1 MYETL
6 SEKLDHL
13 LLDENEKEDARI
25 DNRGPKHSQLNVRL
39 ACALTATPIGASVFS
54 EIMCEL
60 GVNPGS
66 VDGLH
71 RLINRVGAV
80 NEKGAKISMR
90 AAIKDLVKKKKR
102 KVRKS

>member
-1 MYETL
+1 
-6 SEKLDHL
+6 
-13 LLDENEKEDARI
+13 
-25 DNRGPKHSQLNVRL
+25 
-39 ACALTATPIGASVFS
+39 
-54 EIMCEL
+54 MCEL

-90 AAIKDLVKKKKR
+90 AAIKDLVKKKKKGVLTVVLVWGWTGREALGETGVYFCSDDCREKKTGIR
-102 KVRKS
+102 KGNINIV